1 MKDQLHD
8 QLILAIDQGTTGT
21 TVLLLDEHMHIRGR
35 GYCEIPQSYPA
46 PGLVE
51 HDPEDIWGSVLT
63 AFAKARAQTPAN
75 PIAAVGVTNQR
86 ETVVL
91 WERATGR
98 AVAPAIVWQDRR
110 TAGRCQ
116 AMREAGHAPLFQRT
130 TGLLL
135 DPYFSGTKI
144 AWMLENL
151 PGLRQRAEAGDI
163 VFGTI
168 DSFLVW
174 RLSGGKSHIT
184 DVTNA
189 SRTLLLDLD
198 RLDWSLELCRLLDVP
213 LAMLPRVCP
222 SSGSL
227 AVTLGMNAMASGL
240 PDGTPITGIAGDQQ
254 AALFGQGCFARG
266 EAKCTFGTGSF
277 LLMNV
282 GDKPVLSQHRLLGT
296 VAWQTASATRYALEG
311 SAFVSGALVQWL
323 RDGLG
328 IIKTAADIEPLA
340 AAVPDTGGVTIVP
353 ALAGLGAPHWR
364 PEARGIICGISRGTT
379 AAHLARAA
387 LEAMALQNVDLALA
401 MQLDAG
407 HPIVSLR
414 VDGGASANN
423 LLMQMQADL
432 LGADIV
438 RPAMVESTALGAGR
452 LAGLGLGLGLGL
464 YKDPGLQPDLRS
476 ALKVSTFHPRIDP
489 AQRERT
495 LSRWREALTKS

>member
-1 MKDQLHD
+1 MKDQT
-8 QLILAIDQGTTGT
+8 ILAIDQGTTGT
-21 TVLLLDEHMHIRGR
+21 TALLLDEQMHIRGK

-51 HDPEDIWGSVLT
+51 HDPEAIWRSVLT
-63 AFAKARAQTPAN
+63 AFAKARAQAPDGA
-75 PIAAVGVTNQR
+75 IAGIGVTNQR
-86 ETVVL
+86 ETVVM

-110 TAGRCQ
+110 TAERCA
-116 AMREAGHAPLFQRT
+116 AMRDAGHEPLIQRS

-144 AWMLENL
+144 AWMLENIS
-151 PGLRQRAEAGDI
+151 GLRQRALAGDI
-163 VFGTI
+163 AFGTV

-189 SRTLLLDLD
+189 SRTLLLDLG
-198 RLDWSLELCRLLDVP
+198 RLDWSEELCRLFGVP
-213 LAMLPRVCP
+213 PAVLPRVCP
-222 SSGSL
+222 SSGML
-227 AVTLGMNAMASGL
+227 AVSTGVDGL
-240 PDGTPITGIAGDQQ
+240 QDGTPIAGIAGDQQ
-254 AALFGQGCFARG
+254 AALFGQGCFQRG
-266 EAKCTFGTGSF
+266 QAKCTFGTGSF

-282 GDKPVLSQHRLLGT
+282 GEQPVLSQHRLLGT
-296 VAWQTASATRYALEG
+296 VAWQTAQGTSYALEG

-340 AAVPDTGGVTIVP
+340 ASVPDTGGVTIVP

-379 AAHLARAA
+379 AAHIARAA

-401 MQLDAG
+401 MERDAG
-407 HPIVSLR
+407 HPITSLR

-438 RPAMVESTALGAGR
+438 RPAMVESTALGAGK
-452 LAGLGLGLGLGL
+452 LAALGLGL
-464 YKDPGLQPDLRS
+464 YSDPGKASDLN
-476 ALKVSTFHPRIDP
+476 VSTFHPRLDP
-489 AQRERT
+489 EERGRIM
-495 LSRWREALTKS
+495 SRWREALTKS

>member
-1 MKDQLHD
+1 MNERLV
-8 QLILAIDQGTTGT
+8 LAIDQGTTGT
-21 TVLLLDEHMHIRGR
+21 TVLLLDEAMRIRGK
-35 GYCEIPQSYPA
+35 GYDEIPQSYPA
-46 PGLVE
+46 PGQVE
-51 HDPEDIWGSVLT
+51 HDPEAIWRSVLS
-63 AFAKARAQTPAN
+63 ALAQARAQAPAGS
-75 PIAAVGVTNQR
+75 IAGIGVTNQR
-86 ETVVL
+86 ETVVM

-110 TAGRCQ
+110 TARRCE
-116 AMREAGHAPLFQRT
+116 AMRKAGHEPLVQRT

-163 VFGTI
+163 AFGTV

-174 RLSGGKSHIT
+174 RLSGGKSHVT
-184 DVTNA
+184 DVSNA
-189 SRTLLLDLD
+189 SRTLLLDLA
-198 RLDWSLELCRLLDVP
+198 RLEWSDELCRLFEVP
-213 LAMLPRVCP
+213 RAVLPRVCP

-227 AVTLGMNAMASGL
+227 AVTLGVNGVEGGL
-240 PDGTPITGIAGDQQ
+240 PDGTPIAGIAGDQQ
-254 AALFGQGCFARG
+254 AALFGQGCLARG

-282 GDKPVLSQHRLLGT
+282 GERPVLSQHRLLGT
-296 VAWQTASATRYALEG
+296 VAWQTPLGTNYALEG

-328 IIKTAADIEPLA
+328 IIKTASEIEPLA
-340 AAVPDTGGVTIVP
+340 ASVPDTGGVTIVP

-379 AAHLARAA
+379 AAHIARAA
-387 LEAMALQNVDLALA
+387 IEAMALQNVDLALA
-401 MQLDAG
+401 MQRDAG
-407 HPIVSLR
+407 HPITSLR
-414 VDGGASANN
+414 VDGGACANN

-452 LAGLGLGLGLGL
+452 LAALGLGL
-464 YKDPGLQPDLRS
+464 YSDPSKTSDLE
-476 ALKVSTFHPRIDP
+476 VTTFHPRLDTVE
-489 AQRERT
+489 RDRT
-495 LSRWREALTKS
+495 LTRWRQALTKS

>member
-1 MKDQLHD
+1 MKDQF
-8 QLILAIDQGTTGT
+8 ILAIDQGTTGT
-21 TVLLLDEHMHIRGR
+21 TVLLLDQAMHIRGK

-51 HDPEDIWGSVLT
+51 HDPEAIWGSVLT
-63 AFAKARAQTPAN
+63 AVAKARTQAPEGV
-75 PIAAVGVTNQR
+75 IAGIGVTNQR
-86 ETVVL
+86 ETVVM

-110 TAGRCQ
+110 TAGRCK
-116 AMREAGHAPLFQRT
+116 AMRAAGHEPLIQRT

-163 VFGTI
+163 AFGTV

-189 SRTLLLDLD
+189 SRTLLLDLA
-198 RLDWSLELCRLLDVP
+198 RLDWSPELCRLFDVP
-213 LAMLPRVCP
+213 MSMLPRVCP
-222 SSGSL
+222 SSGNL
-227 AVTLGMNAMASGL
+227 ATTLGMDGCIDGLPGL
-240 PDGTPITGIAGDQQ
+240 PDGTPIAGIAGDQQ

-282 GDKPVLSQHRLLGT
+282 GERPVLSQHRLLGT
-296 VAWQTASATRYALEG
+296 VAWQTASGTSYALEG

-340 AAVPDTGGVTIVP
+340 ASVPDSGGVTIVP

-379 AAHLARAA
+379 AAHIARAA

-407 HPIVSLR
+407 HPITSLR

-432 LGADIV
+432 LGAEIV

-452 LAGLGLGLGLGL
+452 LAALGLGL
-464 YKDPGLQPDLRS
+464 YSDPGKASDLN
-476 ALKVSTFHPRIDP
+476 VTTFQPRIDP
-489 AQRERT
+489 VQRDRI
-495 LSRWREALTKS
+495 LSRWRESLTKS

>member
-1 MKDQLHD
+1 MNE

-21 TVLLLDEHMHIRGR
+21 TVLLLDQHMQIQGR
-35 GYCEIPQSYPA
+35 GTCEIAQSYPA

-63 AFAKARAQTPAN
+63 AFAKARAQAPTI
-75 PIAAVGVTNQR
+75 PIAAIGVTNQR
-86 ETVVL
+86 ETVVM
-91 WERATGR
+91 WDRTTGR

-116 AMREAGHAPLFQRT
+116 AMREAGHEALVQRT

-135 DPYFSGTKI
+135 DPYFSGSKI

-151 PGLRQRAEAGDI
+151 SGLRQRAEAGAI
-163 VFGTI
+163 AFGTI

-189 SRTLLLDLD
+189 SRTLLLDLR
-198 RLDWSLELCRLLDVP
+198 RLAWSPDLCRLFDVP
-213 LAMLPRVCP
+213 EAMLPQVGP

-227 AVTLGMNAMASGL
+227 AFTQGMHALANGL
-240 PDGTPITGIAGDQQ
+240 PDGTPITSIAGDQQ

-282 GDKPVLSQHRLLGT
+282 GDQPVLSQHRLLGT
-296 VAWQTASATRYALEG
+296 VAWQIASGPSYALEG

-340 AAVPDTGGVTIVP
+340 ASVPDTGGVTIVP

-379 AAHLARAA
+379 AAHIARAA

-407 HPIVSLR
+407 HPITSLR

-423 LLMQMQADL
+423 LLMQMQADF

-438 RPAMVESTALGAGR
+438 RPAMVESTALGAGH
-452 LAGLGLGLGLGL
+452 LAALGLGL
-464 YKDPGLQPDLRS
+464 YKDLGLQPDL
-476 ALKVSTFHPRIDP
+476 KVSTFRPRIDP
-489 AQRERT
+489 TERERT
-495 LSRWREALTKS
+495 LARWRTALTKT

>member
-1 MKDQLHD
+1 MKG

-21 TVLLLDEHMHIRGR
+21 TVLLLDRHMHIQGK
-35 GYCEIPQSYPA
+35 GTCEIPQSYPA

-51 HDPEDIWGSVLT
+51 HDPEAIWRSVLT
-63 AFAKARAQTPAN
+63 AFAKARAQAPDG
-75 PIAAVGVTNQR
+75 AVAGIGVTNQR
-86 ETVVL
+86 ETVVM

-110 TAGRCQ
+110 TAERCQ
-116 AMREAGHAPLFQRT
+116 AMREAGHEPLFQRT

-135 DPYFSGTKI
+135 DPYFSGTKV

-151 PGLRQRAEAGDI
+151 PDLRRRAERGDI
-163 VFGTI
+163 AFGTV

-189 SRTLLLDLD
+189 SRTLLLDLA
-198 RLDWSLELCRLLDVP
+198 RLEWNAELCRLLGVP
-213 LAMLPRVCP
+213 EAMLPRVCP
-222 SSGSL
+222 SSGNL
-227 AVTLGMNAMASGL
+227 AVTLGMDAMANGL
-240 PDGTPITGIAGDQQ
+240 PNGTPITAIAGDQQ

-282 GDKPVLSQHRLLGT
+282 GEKPMLSQHRLLGT
-296 VAWQTASATRYALEG
+296 VAWQTARGTSYALEG

-328 IIKTAADIEPLA
+328 MIKTASDIEPLA
-340 AAVPDTGGVTIVP
+340 ASVPDTGGVTIVP
-353 ALAGLGAPHWR
+353 ALAGLGAPHWH

-379 AAHLARAA
+379 AAHIARAA
-387 LEAMALQNVDLALA
+387 LEAMALQNVDLAQA

-407 HPIVSLR
+407 HPVISLR

-423 LLMQMQADL
+423 LLMQMQADF

-452 LAGLGLGLGLGL
+452 LAALGLG
-464 YKDPGLQPDLRS
+464 
-476 ALKVSTFHPRIDP
+476 
-489 AQRERT
+489 
-495 LSRWREALTKS
+495 

>member
-1 MKDQLHD
+1 MKE

-21 TVLLLDEHMHIRGR
+21 TVLLLDEAMRIKGK
-35 GYCEIPQSYPA
+35 GYGEIPQSYPA

-51 HDPEDIWGSVLT
+51 HDPEDIWRSVL
-63 AFAKARAQTPAN
+63 AAYAKARGQEPKGT
-75 PIAAVGVTNQR
+75 IAGIGVTNQR
-86 ETVVL
+86 ETVVM

-110 TAGRCQ
+110 TAERCET
-116 AMREAGHAPLFQRT
+116 MRAAGHEPLIRRT

-151 PGLRQRAEAGDI
+151 PGLRRRAEAGDI
-163 VFGTI
+163 AFGTV

-189 SRTLLLDLD
+189 SRTLLLDLG
-198 RLDWSLELCRLLDVP
+198 RLEWSSELCRLFDVP
-213 LAMLPRVCP
+213 MALLPRVCP
-222 SSGSL
+222 SSCSSSGSSSGSL
-227 AVTLGMNAMASGL
+227 AVTQGMNEIASGL
-240 PDGTPITGIAGDQQ
+240 PDGTPIAGMAGDQQ

-296 VAWQTASATRYALEG
+296 VAWQTSSGTSYALEG

-323 RDGLG
+323 RDALG
-328 IIKTAADIEPLA
+328 IIKTASDIEALA
-340 AAVPDTGGVTIVP
+340 SSVPDTGGVTIVP

-364 PEARGIICGISRGTT
+364 PDARGIICGISRGTT
-379 AAHLARAA
+379 AAHIARAA

-401 MQLDAG
+401 MQRDAG
-407 HPIVSLR
+407 HPITSLR

-432 LGADIV
+432 LGAEIV

-452 LAGLGLGLGLGL
+452 LAALGLGL
-464 YKDPGLQPDLRS
+464 YTDPGKTPDLN
-476 ALKVSTFHPRIDP
+476 VSTFHPRLDP
-489 AQRERT
+489 AERERI